1 MLHTHTHHLA
11 ESIHTSHSK
20 HIGILREMVNN
31 AFQWAFAHGKTRRNA
46 VHGQEEA
53 RLVLDDWF
61 EAKNEHGQDSSMTA
75 TAEIEDT
82 I

>member
-1 MLHTHTHHLA
+1 MPFSGLLLTA
-11 ESIHTSHSK
+11 K
-20 HIGILREMVNN
+20 HGVMPYMDKKI
-31 AFQWAFAHGKTRRNA
+31 
-46 VHGQEEA
+46 
-53 RLVLDDWF
+53 